1 MKIIKLDA
9 VNSTNSFLKQL
20 AQEDA
25 LESGAT
31 VVAKTQW
38 KGKGQMGKQWVSEDS
53 KNLLC
58 SVFFSFENL
67 LNSQQIY
74 LNYAVS
80 LAVFEVLKS
89 FHLPKLT
96 IKWPNDILSENK
108 KVAGILIEN
117 TLQGAVIK
125 SAVVGVGI
133 NANQSVF
140 PAHVKHASSIQN
152 ITNQRVDLEDLL
164 LQFRKALL
172 KNIALLKAEKFAA
185 LEAAYLA
192 VLYKKN
198 TPTMFK
204 NCRTE
209 VLFMGAIQGVSPS
222 GKLQIQ
228 LADESLKEF
237 GIKEVAMATQL

>member
-9 VNSTNSFLKQL
+9 VSSTNSFLKEL
-20 AQEDA
+20 AVAGTVET
-25 LESGAT
+25 GTT

-38 KGKGQMGKQWVSEDS
+38 QGRGQMGEQWFSEDS

-58 SVFFSFENL
+58 SVFLSFESL
-67 LNSQQIY
+67 LNTQQVY

-80 LAVFEVLKS
+80 LAVFEVLKT
-89 FHLPKLT
+89 FRLPSLS

-108 KVAGILIEN
+108 KIAGVLIEN

-125 SAVVGVGI
+125 SAIVGVGI
-133 NANQSVF
+133 NANQCSF
-140 PAHVKHASSIQN
+140 PTTIKNASSIQK
-152 ITNQRVDLEDLL
+152 ITKKPVVLDSLL
-164 LQFRKALL
+164 LQLRTALL
-172 KNIALLKAEKFAA
+172 KNVVLLQAGDFTS
-185 LEAAYLA
+185 LESQYLA

-209 VLFMGAIQGVSPS
+209 VLFMGAIQGVSPV

-228 LADESLKEF
+228 LADESLEEF
-237 GIKEVAMATQL
+237 GIKEVAMATSL